1 MLAPDPSAA
10 QEVSDLYRALLDAWN
25 ARDARAFA
33 SLFTDDGHIVGF
45 DGSQADSAAEIEA
58 HLSQVFGSH
67 ATAAYVA
74 RVREVRL
81 LGDDAALLPDCFARA
96 SVGGMRCH
104 CHASNIVWWPSWLSA
119 ISVPA
124 GSRRCVSARS

>member
-45 DGSQADSAAEIEA
+45 DGSQADSAAELRTNRAIDI
-58 HLSQVFGSH
+58 GSD
-67 ATAAYVA
+67 
-74 RVREVRL
+74 VR
-81 LGDDAALLPDCFARA
+81 
-96 SVGGMRCH
+96 
-104 CHASNIVWWPSWLSA
+104 
-119 ISVPA
+119 
-124 GSRRCVSARS
+124 SRQGQCGAPNCVSGTIEGDGVYLNRSRNSHG